1 MHYFFLI
8 IFLILLL
15 LFIIVITSFRM
26 YLRESKKNLNIIEG
40 LTNKNDEENTTIIL
54 IGDSILNNTNYI
66 LNEGESV
73 PDLIKA
79 GHSDTYVFAK
89 DEAVIS
95 DCNSQI
101 EEIPQ
106 DNNTDKTYI
115 FVSAGGN
122 NILNS
127 RNNMSKSIID
137 SLFQQYSTLI
147 YSLMSKFPNTNIYIL
162 SLYYPLDSQF
172 NNLYPFITQWTSML
186 FEFAETNKLKV
197 IYTNKLLTEPEDFT
211 NSVEPSE
218 AGGKKIADA
227 ILES

>member
-15 LFIIVITSFRM
+15 MFIIIITSFNM
-26 YLRESKKNLNIIEG
+26 FLHNSKQNYILLEG
-40 LTNKNDEENTTIIL
+40 LTNKNDDENTTIIL

-101 EEIPQ
+101 EQIPE

-127 RNNMSKSIID
+127 RNNMSKPIID

-147 YSLMSKFPNTNIYIL
+147 YSLKSKFPNTKIYIL

-172 NNLYPFITQWTSML
+172 KNLYPFIDQWNSLL

-197 IYTNKLLTEPEDFT
+197 IYTNKLLTEPDDFT
-211 NSVEPSE
+211 NSVEPTE
-218 AGGKKIADA
+218 TGGKKIANA
-227 ILES
+227 ILEA

>member
-172 NNLYPFITQWTSML
+172 NNLYPFITQWNSML